1 MRCIYRKKDNT
12 KNNEEWKNL
21 HAFFSYA
28 KSNHSPLFS
37 LMLSLCMVNTLI
49 GIIYVFIPKIVLS
62 TVRSYNKSLPQ
73 TIVYIILI
81 EGFVVSIKIIS
92 TYLNSKVKLHGEKL
106 FRAAYR
112 DLGVTQSKISFE
124 KSLTTENLNDLESCK
139 YGVWEIPAFSDN
151 VIKLGSSGALLLF
164 NAVLICV
171 FDWKYLLIPV
181 ITIIIY
187 TLLYRFIAKIEIDN
201 VQRLLPENRAFG
213 WYCRLITDI
222 DLGEELRILQGDAFI
237 VKQCKKLMEKIYR
250 TNQKAYSKKGLLL
263 GFTKIL
269 LQMQILL
276 IAILFVRNNR
286 INLSSE
292 DFVLIFSA
300 ISSFSIASND
310 IVSGI
315 PQTKKIGALLKP
327 LFTFLDDNR
336 NPDQVNFDAGINKVT
351 TLRVEN
357 LSYSYPNSTT
367 PAIENISFELKT
379 GDKIAIVGLNGAGKS
394 TLIKLIC
401 GLLKP
406 SSGYIYF
413 NDKDII
419 SLNDEEFT
427 RYVTILFQDYQL
439 LPTKVIE
446 NVACKTL
453 ETLTP
458 GDREKFND
466 LITEANSIKEWLYS
480 FPSKEEVFLSPVIS
494 EDYVNPSGGQEQMIA
509 FMRALFKSSSIC
521 LMDEPTTSLDSQNGN
536 NILKMLQAIDDKI
549 CIMISHRLSQTKFFD
564 RIFVM
569 KDGTIVETGT
579 HEELIS
585 KNGLYKQMYSK
596 QAKKYGIDL

>member
-1 MRCIYRKKDNT
+1 M
-12 KNNEEWKNL
+12 
-21 HAFFSYA
+21 
-28 KSNHSPLFS
+28 
-37 LMLSLCMVNTLI
+37 
-49 GIIYVFIPKIVLS
+49 
-62 TVRSYNKSLPQ
+62 
-73 TIVYIILI
+73 
-81 EGFVVSIKIIS
+81 
-92 TYLNSKVKLHGEKL
+92 
-106 FRAAYR
+106 
-112 DLGVTQSKISFE
+112 
-124 KSLTTENLNDLESCK
+124 NDLESCK

-171 FDWKYLLIPV
+171 FDWKYLLVPV

-222 DLGEELRILQGDAFI
+222 DLGEELRILQGDGFI
-237 VKQCKKLMEKIYR
+237 VKQCKKLMGKIYR

-263 GFTKIL
+263 GITKLL

-315 PQTKKIGALLKP
+315 SQTKKIGALLKP

-336 NPDQVNFDAGINKVT
+336 NPGQVNFDAGINKVT

-466 LITEANSIKEWLYS
+466 LITEANSIKKWLYS
-480 FPSKEEVFLSPVIS
+480 LPSKEEVFLSPVIS

>member
-12 KNNEEWKNL
+12 RNNEEWKNL

-49 GIIYVFIPKIVLS
+49 GIVYVFIPKIVLS

-112 DLGVTQSKISFE
+112 NLGVTQSKISFE
-124 KSLTTENLNDLESCK
+124 KSVTTENLNDLESCK

-222 DLGEELRILQGDAFI
+222 DLGEELRILQGDGFI

-263 GFTKIL
+263 GITKLL

-276 IAILFVRNNR
+276 IAILFVHNNR

-315 PQTKKIGALLKP
+315 SQTKKIGALLKP

-336 NPDQVNFDAGINKVT
+336 NPGQVNFDAGINKVT

-458 GDREKFND
+458 GDRKS
-466 LITEANSIKEWLYS
+466 L
-480 FPSKEEVFLSPVIS
+480 
-494 EDYVNPSGGQEQMIA
+494 MI
-509 FMRALFKSSSIC
+509 
-521 LMDEPTTSLDSQNGN
+521 
-536 NILKMLQAIDDKI
+536 
-549 CIMISHRLSQTKFFD
+549 
-564 RIFVM
+564 
-569 KDGTIVETGT
+569 
-579 HEELIS
+579 
-585 KNGLYKQMYSK
+585 
-596 QAKKYGIDL
+596 

>member
-1 MRCIYRKKDNT
+1 M
-12 KNNEEWKNL
+12 
-21 HAFFSYA
+21 
-28 KSNHSPLFS
+28 
-37 LMLSLCMVNTLI
+37 
-49 GIIYVFIPKIVLS
+49 
-62 TVRSYNKSLPQ
+62 
-73 TIVYIILI
+73 
-81 EGFVVSIKIIS
+81 
-92 TYLNSKVKLHGEKL
+92 NSKVKIQGEKL

-124 KSLTTENLNDLESCK
+124 KSVTMENLNDLESCK
-139 YGVWEIPAFSDN
+139 YGVWEIPAFSEN
-151 VIKLGSSGALLLF
+151 IIKLGSSVALLLF
-164 NAVLICV
+164 NAVIICL

-181 ITIIIY
+181 IIIIIY
-187 TLLYRFIAKIEIDN
+187 ILLYRYVAKIEIDN
-201 VQRLLPENRAFG
+201 VQRLIPENRAFG

-222 DLGEELRILQGDAFI
+222 GLGEELRIFQGEGFI
-237 VKQCKKLMEKIYR
+237 AKECKKLMEKIYR
-250 TNQKAYSKKGLLL
+250 INQKAYSKKGLIL
-263 GFTKIL
+263 GITKFL

-276 IAILFVRNNR
+276 IAILFVHNNR

-300 ISSFSIASND
+300 ISSFSLASND

-315 PQTKKIGALLKP
+315 SQTKKIGALLKP
-327 LFTFLDDNR
+327 LFTFFNDNR
-336 NPDQVNFDAGINKVT
+336 NPVQVNNDVCKNKVN

-357 LSYSYPNSTT
+357 LSYNYPNSTT
-367 PAIENISFELKT
+367 PAIEHISFELKT

-394 TLIKLIC
+394 TLVKLIC

-406 SSGYIYF
+406 SSGHIYF

-419 SLNDEEFT
+419 SLCDEEFAH
-427 RYVTILFQDYQL
+427 YVTILFQDYQL
-439 LPTKVIE
+439 LPIKVIE
-446 NVACKTL
+446 NVVCKTL

-466 LITEANSIKEWLYS
+466 LIEEAYSIKKWLYS
-480 FPSKEEVFLSPVIS
+480 LPSKEEVFLSPIIS
-494 EDYVNPSGGQEQMIA
+494 GDYINPSGGQGQMIA
-509 FMRALFKSSSIC
+509 FIRALFKSSSIC

-536 NILKMLQAIDDKI
+536 NILQMLQEIDDKI
-549 CIMISHRLSQTKFFD
+549 CIMISHRLSQSKFFD

-596 QAKKYGIDL
+596 QAKKYGIDI

>member
-1 MRCIYRKKDNT
+1 M
-12 KNNEEWKNL
+12 
-21 HAFFSYA
+21 
-28 KSNHSPLFS
+28 
-37 LMLSLCMVNTLI
+37 
-49 GIIYVFIPKIVLS
+49 
-62 TVRSYNKSLPQ
+62 
-73 TIVYIILI
+73 
-81 EGFVVSIKIIS
+81 
-92 TYLNSKVKLHGEKL
+92 
-106 FRAAYR
+106 
-112 DLGVTQSKISFE
+112 
-124 KSLTTENLNDLESCK
+124 
-139 YGVWEIPAFSDN
+139 
-151 VIKLGSSGALLLF
+151 
-164 NAVLICV
+164 
-171 FDWKYLLIPV
+171 
-181 ITIIIY
+181 
-187 TLLYRFIAKIEIDN
+187 
-201 VQRLLPENRAFG
+201 
-213 WYCRLITDI
+213 
-222 DLGEELRILQGDAFI
+222 
-237 VKQCKKLMEKIYR
+237 
-250 TNQKAYSKKGLLL
+250 
-263 GFTKIL
+263 
-269 LQMQILL
+269 
-276 IAILFVRNNR
+276 
-286 INLSSE
+286 
-292 DFVLIFSA
+292 
-300 ISSFSIASND
+300 
-310 IVSGI
+310 
-315 PQTKKIGALLKP
+315 LKP
-327 LFTFLDDNR
+327 LFTFLDNNR
-336 NPDQVNFDAGINKVT
+336 NPGQVNIDAGINKVT

-446 NVACKTL
+446 NVTCKTL

-466 LITEANSIKEWLYS
+466 LITEANSIKKWLYS
-480 FPSKEEVFLSPVIS
+480 LPSKEEVFLSPVIS